1 MEQQLA
7 VMSQLEAFCLFRL
20 TVQEH
25 SLADRTF
32 EEFRQQLASGTNNQ
46 VQSHLN

>member
-1 MEQQLA
+1 M
-7 VMSQLEAFCLFRL
+7 VFCLFRL

-32 EEFRQQLASGTNNQ
+32 EEFLQQLASGKDNR
-46 VQSHLN
+46 VQSHLNSEKKKGSV